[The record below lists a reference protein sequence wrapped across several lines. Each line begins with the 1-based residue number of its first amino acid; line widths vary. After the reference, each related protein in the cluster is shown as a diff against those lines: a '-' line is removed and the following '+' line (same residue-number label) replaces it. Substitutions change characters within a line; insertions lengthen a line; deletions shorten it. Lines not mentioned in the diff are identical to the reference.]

1 MLQLLTKASHTFIRI
16 CLIRFWGFNFFCKVW
31 RTGKF
36 CQIWCAKSWAISY
49 KILVWKLQVPS
60 LSCLIVEKS
69 LDNYLKR
76 QGFPKT
82 WAQKINDVLSNF
94 RIFPATTSFCS
105 FVGTNNVSNC
115 GKHIF
120 VPNTFK
126 SVVPFFEKISFA
138 VYSKQKKQTS
148 FVATFSR
155 F

>member
-69 LDNYLKR
+69 IDNYLKR
-76 QGFPKT
+76 QGFPKK
-82 WAQKINDVLSNF
+82 WAQKINDVLSIF
-94 RIFPATTSFCS
+94 RILPATTWFCS
-105 FVGTNNVSNC
+105 FLAQTMFQTVANIQLYLTLS
-115 GKHIF
+115 
-120 VPNTFK
+120 
-126 SVVPFFEKISFA
+126 SLWYPFLRK
-138 VYSKQKKQTS
+138 
-148 FVATFSR
+148 
-155 F
+155 